1 MPELPEVE
9 VVREGL
15 AQFVEGRRIDAVRVL
30 DARALKRHDGGPD
43 DFVGSLVG
51 RRCDEPR
58 RRGKYLW
65 IPLDGRD
72 ALIAHLGM
80 SGQFRVDAP
89 GAPLPRHARVV
100 ITMDDGTQ
108 LRFVD
113 QRLFGSLAY
122 CPGGAGLPEPIRHI
136 ALDPFDP
143 HFRVEAVAGRLQA
156 KHTTVKRALLD
167 QTLVSGIGNI
177 YADEALWLAHTNY
190 EHPTSLLSPR
200 RARAV
205 LRRAADVMRR
215 ALAAGGTSFD
225 ALYVNVHGDSGYFA
239 RGLAVYGRD
248 GQPCPRCG
256 TAIVRQRFMN
266 RSSYLCPRC
275 QRLPRRLEQSEPARA
290 RASSSAH
297 DAPER

>member
-89 GAPLPRHARVV
+89 GAPLPQHARVV

-156 KHTTVKRALLD
+156 KH
-167 QTLVSGIGNI
+167 
-177 YADEALWLAHTNY
+177 
-190 EHPTSLLSPR
+190 
-200 RARAV
+200 
-205 LRRAADVMRR
+205 
-215 ALAAGGTSFD
+215 
-225 ALYVNVHGDSGYFA
+225 
-239 RGLAVYGRD
+239 
-248 GQPCPRCG
+248 
-256 TAIVRQRFMN
+256 
-266 RSSYLCPRC
+266 
-275 QRLPRRLEQSEPARA
+275 
-290 RASSSAH
+290 
-297 DAPER
+297 

>member
-1 MPELPEVE
+1 M
-9 VVREGL
+9 
-15 AQFVEGRRIDAVRVL
+15 EGRRIDAVRVL

-89 GAPLPRHARVV
+89 GAPLPQHARVV

-122 CPGGAGLPEPIRHI
+122 CPGEQAYPN
-136 ALDPFDP
+136 PFDTSRSTP
-143 HFRVEAVAGRLQA
+143 S
-156 KHTTVKRALLD
+156 T
-167 QTLVSGIGNI
+167 
-177 YADEALWLAHTNY
+177 
-190 EHPTSLLSPR
+190 PTSGWKPSPADCR
-200 RARAV
+200 RS
-205 LRRAADVMRR
+205 
-215 ALAAGGTSFD
+215 T
-225 ALYVNVHGDSGYFA
+225 
-239 RGLAVYGRD
+239 
-248 GQPCPRCG
+248 PP
-256 TAIVRQRFMN
+256 
-266 RSSYLCPRC
+266 
-275 QRLPRRLEQSEPARA
+275 
-290 RASSSAH
+290 
-297 DAPER
+297 